1 MWWPQKCRYFGKG
14 FWCRWYLERLLQSIC
29 GKWAYDHTE
38 SRKSICFGKRQ
49 WSPYFSER
57 LLESICERLAEM
69 VSIWAKSRWVSLL
82 IVAKVVS
89 FFALYLLTDDPKKVR
104 VSVHLEKA
112 FAVYLWAIGW
122 NVVAMGKRL
131 LRCLCGFCAW
141 LTTSRK
147 NRSTDLRLGGGG
159 LLRVRKAVAGVVVCV
174 GNRLSTAKVGGLYN
188 LVLTQ
193 EEQKDYGSDKQN
205 G

>member
-1 MWWPQKCRYFGKG
+1 MTRKGKG
-14 FWCRWYLERLLQSIC
+14 VRMFRENGL
-29 GKWAYDHTE
+29 
-38 SRKSICFGKRQ
+38 
-49 WSPYFSER
+49 
-57 LLESICERLAEM
+57 
-69 VSIWAKSRWVSLL
+69 
-82 IVAKVVS
+82 S
-89 FFALYLLTDDPKKVR
+89 FFALCLLTDDPKKVR

-112 FAVYLWAIGW
+112 FAVYLWAIAEMVSLW
-122 NVVAMGKRL
+122 AN
-131 LRCLCGFCAW
+131 GFCGVFVAFGL

-193 EEQKDYGSDKQN
+193 EEQKDYGSYQQN